1 MPPSLA
7 LLPARLAPAALR
19 DEAWALKQAC
29 HAAWSCQPQQAVQAA
44 QALRR
49 LSEQVDHV
57 DPALQAE
64 VVALA
69 DWTEGIACLTQGR
82 LEDACGA
89 LDRAETG
96 FARIGQALHAAETRV
111 PKIMGLTL
119 LGRHD
124 DAASCG
130 EAAEREFIAQG
141 HTLAAAKVS
150 LNLGSLQLRRDAHAE
165 AARHYRAA
173 AVRFARVG
181 DHEHSVMADIGLAD
195 ALTALG
201 QIDEAQRMLARARMR
216 ASTHRLPVLE
226 AMADESAAL
235 LALACGRYRDAL
247 AGFEGSRRA
256 YEQLQMPQHL
266 AVAEKQL
273 ADAYLELRLLP
284 EALALFE
291 RAVARFAE
299 RAMPTEQA
307 WTLAQQGRA
316 LALSGRSLQAQD
328 VLRQAGQLFA
338 EQQVRSGLATVTLA
352 RAELALAMVPPD
364 AGTARALAESAAAD
378 FDGAGL
384 AEGQVRAAALLGR
397 AMFEQGQLVAARGVF
412 GTVQARAQALQLLTL
427 QAAALTGQGRV
438 AEAEGRHDAA
448 RVAYEQALALTE
460 SQRRALPGDEIRSAF
475 LADHL
480 RPYQVLLR
488 LALQDDTRG
497 EPGAAGRVLQR
508 LDGFRARA
516 LADRLQQVASPGS
529 DRGADAVRAHLNW
542 LYRRDQRLRDE
553 GDVSPVLAGRIR
565 DAERELLERSR
576 RDRLAAAGPAVEA
589 GSDFDLAQLH
599 AALGADEVLLVYGV
613 EGDEL
618 FACVVTAGGVHLQ
631 RRLASWQATQQALR
645 SLRFQ
650 LDTLRVGAGPLA
662 VHLPLLTQRAQ
673 ARLQQVHAL
682 LWAPLV
688 PLLQDTS
695 RVLVVPQGPLA
706 GVPFA
711 ALHDGELPVV
721 ARHELALAPSVQVA
735 LHGLHRHPRPVRRVA
750 AFGHA
755 QALPH
760 VESEA
765 LRVAARFADGQAFVG
780 PFATLAA
787 LAHEAPQADLLHLA
801 CHARFRG
808 DNPMFSALQLAD
820 GALTAEA
827 VERLR
832 LLPCTVVLSACDT
845 ALSGPDAGDDRVGLV
860 RAFLA
865 AGAARVLASQWPVD
879 DTLTEDFMQRLY
891 AGLAAGQRPAA
902 ALRAAQLALM
912 REQPHPCHWAAFTLH
927 GGW

>member
-7 LLPARLAPAALR
+7 LLTARLAPAALR

-89 LDRAETG
+89 LDRAEAG

-291 RAVARFAE
+291 RAVARFRRTGHAD
-299 RAMPTEQA
+299 RA
-307 WTLAQQGRA
+307 
-316 LALSGRSLQAQD
+316 
-328 VLRQAGQLFA
+328 
-338 EQQVRSGLATVTLA
+338 GL
-352 RAELALAMVPPD
+352 D
-364 AGTARALAESAAAD
+364 AGPAGPRT
-378 FDGAGL
+378 GAVG
-384 AEGQVRAAALLGR
+384 
-397 AMFEQGQLVAARGVF
+397 
-412 GTVQARAQALQLLTL
+412 AQPAG
-427 QAAALTGQGRV
+427 AGRV
-438 AEAEGRHDAA
+438 ASGRAA
-448 RVAYEQALALTE
+448 VCRTAGAQW
-460 SQRRALPGDEIRSAF
+460 PG
-475 LADHL
+475 HG
-480 RPYQVLLR
+480 
-488 LALQDDTRG
+488 DTG
-497 EPGAAGRVLQR
+497 AGRT
-508 LDGFRARA
+508 G
-516 LADRLQQVASPGS
+516 PG
-529 DRGADAVRAHLNW
+529 H
-542 LYRRDQRLRDE
+542 
-553 GDVSPVLAGRIR
+553 
-565 DAERELLERSR
+565 
-576 RDRLAAAGPAVEA
+576 
-589 GSDFDLAQLH
+589 
-599 AALGADEVLLVYGV
+599 
-613 EGDEL
+613 
-618 FACVVTAGGVHLQ
+618 
-631 RRLASWQATQQALR
+631 
-645 SLRFQ
+645 
-650 LDTLRVGAGPLA
+650 
-662 VHLPLLTQRAQ
+662 
-673 ARLQQVHAL
+673 
-682 LWAPLV
+682 
-688 PLLQDTS
+688 
-695 RVLVVPQGPLA
+695 
-706 GVPFA
+706 
-711 ALHDGELPVV
+711 
-721 ARHELALAPSVQVA
+721 
-735 LHGLHRHPRPVRRVA
+735 
-750 AFGHA
+750 
-755 QALPH
+755 
-760 VESEA
+760 
-765 LRVAARFADGQAFVG
+765 
-780 PFATLAA
+780 
-787 LAHEAPQADLLHLA
+787 
-801 CHARFRG
+801 
-808 DNPMFSALQLAD
+808 
-820 GALTAEA
+820 
-827 VERLR
+827 
-832 LLPCTVVLSACDT
+832 
-845 ALSGPDAGDDRVGLV
+845 
-860 RAFLA
+860 
-865 AGAARVLASQWPVD
+865 GAARCRHG
-879 DTLTEDFMQRLY
+879 TG
-891 AGLAAGQRPAA
+891 AG
-902 ALRAAQLALM
+902 
-912 REQPHPCHWAAFTLH
+912 
-927 GGW
+927 